1 MGGGDDELDEQM
13 MGKRAAKTISG
24 VRSVKRLERE
34 ARLTGGIA
42 TKILRTFRKEAGKGR
57 KKNKA
62 PTSGGDSDDEG
73 MVQRTVGRRLPGEA
87 TRGTSPTEGDSRRR

>member
-62 PTSGGDSDDEG
+62 PTSGGIRTTKGWCSA
-73 MVQRTVGRRLPGEA
+73 TVGAPT
-87 TRGTSPTEGDSRRR
+87 TRGSNAGTSPTEGDSRRR